1 LTPDQNRYDEVGKM
15 KIWILEGGM
24 IGADVVVSLEE
35 NRVRIEIVKQLPIFF
50 NNKFAI
56 FADGCGAQYIQ
67 KEDNKKYKLV
77 NVIGGRRTEAEISEE
92 EAKRIIRDVI
102 MEKIEDSLGL

>member
-1 LTPDQNRYDEVGKM
+1 M
-15 KIWILEGGM
+15 KIWILEEGM
-24 IGADVVVSLEE
+24 IGVDVVVNLEE

-50 NNKFAI
+50 SNKFAI
-56 FADGCGAQYIQ
+56 FADGCGTQYIQ

-77 NVIGGRRTEAEISEE
+77 SVIGGRRTEAEINEE

-102 MEKIEDSLGL
+102 MEKIDNCLRY

>member
-1 LTPDQNRYDEVGKM
+1 M
-15 KIWILEGGM
+15 KIWVLEGGM
-24 IGADVVVSLEE
+24 IGVDVVVSLEE
-35 NRVRIEIVKQLPIFF
+35 NRVRIEIVKQLPIFL
-50 NNKFAI
+50 NNKFTI
-56 FADGCGAQYIQ
+56 FADGCGVQYIQ

-102 MEKIEDSLGL
+102 VEKIENYLGL